1 MITSRKAIAEFLK
14 KSMITQHECNCQF
27 WMSEKEEWDV
37 KKQVDYINGVVLG
50 KFRENDALT
59 RKILKEGVTDKALIT
74 EINIKL
80 KRKIK
85 NIEKLEHPNSFHK
98 KELKLYK
105 KQQDELSLFSM
116 DEWISKNCGLM
127 VSAAEGVSYSEK
139 RVLLYLDYAFDN
151 YKAERQHPFCSDLS
165 ELDKEYKSILGKHS
179 QYRKYGLVPVDKMR
193 ELIPINPP
201 RIYDKELNKT
211 FFTKNVPMEL
221 LENISEM
228 MLNGLVED
236 FSVRLLNEPGYK
248 GKSNYVYITE
258 ELERGRVFDFVN
270 LGKYS
275 VTKLYSQK
283 YEDCMWVVIDAQNIT
298 FEELYDNFETYNDM
312 IVTQVVHLQYEKES
326 DSVYITH
333 LDHEYIFYTIDEYKD
348 RMSNVAQKGTAK
360 TRIKSFKIDNS
371 EIPFNYKCKVL
382 RKDENG
388 NDLSTGYEQ
397 FLCYILECYF
407 KHKDLLKEYFH
418 KVLG

>member
-27 WMSEKEEWDV
+27 WMPEKEEWDV

-127 VSAAEGVSYSEK
+127 VNAAEGVSYSEK

-193 ELIPINPP
+193 ELILINPP

-258 ELERGRVFDFVN
+258 ELE
-270 LGKYS
+270 
-275 VTKLYSQK
+275 
-283 YEDCMWVVIDAQNIT
+283 
-298 FEELYDNFETYNDM
+298 
-312 IVTQVVHLQYEKES
+312 
-326 DSVYITH
+326 
-333 LDHEYIFYTIDEYKD
+333 
-348 RMSNVAQKGTAK
+348 
-360 TRIKSFKIDNS
+360 
-371 EIPFNYKCKVL
+371 
-382 RKDENG
+382 
-388 NDLSTGYEQ
+388 
-397 FLCYILECYF
+397 
-407 KHKDLLKEYFH
+407 
-418 KVLG
+418 